1 MPGWVEAAR
10 RRLLDLRGEAPGWGY
25 RPGSAPCVEATV
37 LACLALL
44 ATDTSET
51 SDESAS
57 SVEQASAWLA
67 RLQQPDGSL
76 GVSAQAAVPHWP
88 TAWAVLLWSARSD
101 HGDERQRALGWM
113 LESRG
118 EVEARSPYFGH
129 DSTIVGWP
137 WLAGTHAWL
146 EPTSVAVIALRGAGL
161 ADHERARDGVR
172 LIRDRALSSGGWNYG
187 NTTVF
192 DKELRPRPAPT
203 GLALLALAGLEPASA
218 PVEAAWAYLESALPT
233 IRSGQSCCWGLL
245 GLAAWGRR
253 PQASG
258 AWLADAADR
267 ASRRSNLG
275 VELAYLMLASQDRT
289 LALLGAGA

>member
-1 MPGWVEAAR
+1 MPGWVDAAR

-25 RPGSAPCVEATV
+25 RPGSAPCVESTV

-51 SDESAS
+51 SQESEAS
-57 SVEQASAWLA
+57 VDQASTWLA
-67 RLQQPDGSL
+67 FLQQPDGSL
-76 GVSAQAAVPHWP
+76 GVSAQAAAPHWP

-101 HGDERQRALGWM
+101 HGDERQRALRWI

-118 EVEARSPYFGH
+118 RIEPPSPDFGH
-129 DSTIVGWP
+129 DPTIAGWP

-161 ADHERARDGVR
+161 ADHERVRDGVR
-172 LIRDRALSSGGWNYG
+172 LIRNRALSGGGWNYG

-192 DKELRPRPAPT
+192 DRELRPRPAPT
-203 GLALLALAGLEPASA
+203 GLALLALAGLEPAGPA
-218 PVEAAWAYLESALPT
+218 EAAAWVYLESALPT

-253 PQASG
+253 PPASE

-267 ASRRSNLG
+267 ATRRSNAG